1 MSGKE
6 LPTAKEPIGE
16 GEVFWS
22 DEGKQIR
29 IFGETTTLRGPVA
42 VLERVAMRVL
52 HLVDGHGGYAQEADT
67 TCKRCEAVRRARRL
81 AQGDFTI
88 SSRLA
93 DAFAKYEVLGFK
105 VGKVWLSQVHIDL
118 LEGTKGWDPVHQR
131 AVRETGL
138 RGLLWGAQVY
148 VSDVLPP
155 NHVAILPDGFD
166 GTLVDGAGS
175 MPL

>member
-1 MSGKE
+1 MRGGE
-6 LPTAKEPIGE
+6 PKEPIGK

-22 DEGKQIR
+22 DNGKQIR
-29 IFGETTTLRGPVA
+29 IFGETTSLRGPTA

-52 HLVDGHGGYAQEADT
+52 HLVDGHGGYAAEADT
-67 TCKRCEAVRRARRL
+67 ECKRCEAVRRARRR
-81 AQGDFTI
+81 AQGDFTL

-105 VGKVWLSQVHIDL
+105 VGKVWLSQEHIDM
-118 LEGTKGWDPVHQR
+118 LEGTYGWDPVHQR
-131 AVRETGL
+131 AVLETGM
-138 RGLLWGAQVY
+138 RGLLWGAKVF
-148 VSDVLPP
+148 VSTELPP
-155 NHVAILPDGFD
+155 QHVAILPDGFE